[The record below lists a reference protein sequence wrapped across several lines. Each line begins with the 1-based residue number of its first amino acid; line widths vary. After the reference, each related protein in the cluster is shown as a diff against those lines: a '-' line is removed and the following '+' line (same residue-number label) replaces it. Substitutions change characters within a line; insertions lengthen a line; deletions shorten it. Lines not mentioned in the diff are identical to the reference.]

1 MILLLLDTSGP
12 VAGAALVENG
22 VVRYEAMA
30 VNAFTHSQSILPM
43 AEEAYLRTGLS
54 LENTDYFA
62 VTVGPG
68 SFTGVRIGVTTVKG
82 LAHAMNKPCVGVDA
96 LESIAYGVQP
106 FSGILCPIQ
115 DARAGQVYGA
125 LFQGGAM
132 ERLMEDTPIALEDYA
147 KKAAAYGQPLLF
159 LGDGM
164 PVHRERIWEMLG
176 DQAHFAPAHTAYLRP
191 AAAAMLAWERRD
203 TAVDYLTLQ
212 PLYLRAPSAE
222 RRKNLVEAAHG

>member
-1 MILLLLDTSGP
+1 MILLLIDTSGP

-22 VVRYEAMA
+22 AVRYESMA

-43 AEEAYLRTGLS
+43 VEEAYLRTGLS
-54 LENTDYFA
+54 PENTDYFA

-82 LAHAMNKPCVGVDA
+82 LAHAAGKPCVGVDA

-106 FSGILCPIQ
+106 FPGILCPIQ

-125 LFQGGAM
+125 LFSGVTM
-132 ERLMEDTPIALEDYA
+132 ERLMPDTPMALEDYLQ
-147 KKAAAYGQPLLF
+147 KAASYGQPLLF

-164 PVHRERIWEMLG
+164 PVHREKIADKIFGKNRGNAGGSGTVRPGASGLSSARVGGHAGLG
-176 DQAHFAPAHTAYLRP
+176 K
-191 AAAAMLAWERRD
+191 
-203 TAVDYLTLQ
+203 
-212 PLYLRAPSAE
+212 AE
-222 RRKNLVEAAHG
+222 